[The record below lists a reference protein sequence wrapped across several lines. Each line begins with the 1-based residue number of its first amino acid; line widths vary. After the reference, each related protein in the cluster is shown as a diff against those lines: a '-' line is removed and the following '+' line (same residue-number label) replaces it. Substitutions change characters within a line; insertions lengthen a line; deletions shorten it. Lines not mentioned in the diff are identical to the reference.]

1 MMNERKKNEA
11 DSLWTFAFSHCIQQV
26 LEAVRHCHESNIV
39 HRDVKVRNID
49 GSLFATKMPLSF
61 SLSLLTPFS
70 LKIFCWQVKPKEQ
83 LSVSIRKNVDLSCFK
98 VRDAFIE

>member
-49 GSLFATKMPLSF
+49 GSLFATRMPLSF
-61 SLSLLTPFS
+61 SLSL
-70 LKIFCWQVKPKEQ
+70 
-83 LSVSIRKNVDLSCFK
+83 
-98 VRDAFIE
+98 DAFQPENLLLASKTKGAAVSKY